1 MKMKYS
7 FFIVAILILLF
18 VLVYT
23 IVRGMQALTTFGS
36 WKYIYLGVSLLLL
49 ACLIVGMA
57 LENSMPQSVD
67 KIMVFA
73 GYSYL
78 ILISYLFLSFL
89 VIDIVRT
96 VNHFLPFIANVQS
109 FRMWAFMATL
119 IITFVAMIIGN
130 YKFNHPQVVDLEIQ
144 SNKPLQG
151 KEMKIVVASDVHLG
165 TSIDK
170 KRLKSYVRLINDQNP
185 DLVLIAGDLIDRSI
199 KPVINQHMEDELKM
213 IQPLFGVYAILGN
226 HEYYGE
232 DGEELMD
239 FYKKAH
245 IQLLRDSSAQINND
259 LYIIGRD
266 DKTNVERKP
275 LEHLMLSVDKSKPE
289 ILLDHQP
296 ANLNDAAKN
305 NIDLQI
311 SGHTHDG
318 QYFPG
323 NLIARAVSE
332 QSYGYLKKR
341 NTQYYVSS
349 GLGLWGPQYRI
360 GTQSEIVVIHFK
372 Y

>member
-1 MKMKYS
+1 MKLRYS
-7 FFIVAILILLF
+7 FFIIAVLILLF

-23 IVRGMQALTTFGS
+23 IVRGMQALTSFGN
-36 WKYIYLGVSLLLL
+36 WKFVYLGASILLL
-49 ACLIVGMA
+49 ACLIVGMTF
-57 LENSMPQSVD
+57 ENSMPQSVA
-67 KIMVFA
+67 KITVFA

-89 VIDIVRT
+89 VIDIVRII
-96 VNHFLPFIANVQS
+96 NHFLPFIVNVQS
-109 FRMWAFMATL
+109 FRMWAFLVTL
-119 IITFVAMIIGN
+119 IVTFVAMIAGN
-130 YKFNHPQVVDLEIQ
+130 YKFNHPKVVNLEIQ

-170 KRLKSYVRLINDQNP
+170 KRLKSYVRLINSQNP
-185 DLVLIAGDLIDRSI
+185 DLVLFAGDLIDRSI
-199 KPVINQHMEDELKM
+199 KPVVKQHLDDELKM
-213 IQPLFGVYAILGN
+213 ITPPLGVYAILGN

-232 DGEELMD
+232 DGDMLTD

-245 IQLLRDSSAQINND
+245 IQLLRDSSALINNEM
-259 LYIIGRD
+259 YIIGRD
-266 DKTNVERKP
+266 DKTNVQRKP
-275 LEHLMLSVDKSKPE
+275 LEQLMLSVDKSKPE

-296 ANLNDAAKN
+296 AELNDAVKN
-305 NIDLQI
+305 NIDLQL

-318 QYFPG
+318 QFFPG
-323 NLIARAVSE
+323 NLIARAVFE
-332 QSYGYLKKR
+332 RSYGYLKKG